1 MEILLKFIFLL
12 LLLCLGLFPFISMLN
27 KYYFEKRLRTVLYFT
42 IIFNITFLFS
52 FTISNIIKLNFFTNL
67 SRFINYYFG
76 FLVYAF
82 LISITFWIVYSIL
95 KTINKQKIILKKY
108 IAIII
113 LIIFITINSIAIHNF
128 NKPIAVEEYTIY
140 SDKITK
146 NYTFVQIADIQYGS
160 VSQKHMQK
168 VMRLTYEQN
177 PDFILFVGDLIDS
190 KNYELE
196 DFEVFEESKVPIY
209 FEGGNHE
216 FNKDPDRI
224 LEYLKLTTPIKLL
237 LNQKDEFEE
246 IEIVGIDY
254 NRSKYQL
261 RDKLKEI
268 ELNESKFSILLYHE
282 PKGVEFAVGKGFD
295 LALFGHTHA
304 GQIWPIT
311 ILIDKMYKYGD
322 GYYEEDNTKIYTTD
336 GAGLWGPQMRLDSQN
351 EIVVFKLVA
360 K

>member
-67 SRFINYYFG
+67 SRSINYYFG

-113 LIIFITINSIAIHNF
+113 IFITINFIAIHNF

-140 SDKITK
+140 SDKIIK

-168 VMRLTYEQN
+168 VMKLAYDQN
-177 PDFILFVGDLIDS
+177 PDFIVFLGDLIDS
-190 KNYELE
+190 ENYERE

-209 FEGGNHE
+209 FERGNHE

-261 RDKLKEI
+261 RDKLNEI
-268 ELNESKFSILLYHE
+268 ELNESKFSILLYHD
-282 PKGVEFAVGKGFD
+282 PKGIEFAVEKGFD

-322 GYYEEDNTKIYTTD
+322 GYYEVDNTKIYTTD
-336 GAGLWGPQMRLDSQN
+336 GAGLWGPRMRLDSQN